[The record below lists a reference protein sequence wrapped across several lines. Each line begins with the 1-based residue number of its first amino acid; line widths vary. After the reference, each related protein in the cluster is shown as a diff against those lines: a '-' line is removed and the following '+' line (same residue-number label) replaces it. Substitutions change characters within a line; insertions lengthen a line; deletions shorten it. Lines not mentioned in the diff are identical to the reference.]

1 MATAWRDL
9 VTSNE
14 TVMHGQACI
23 KGTRIPVSVVLG
35 CLAEGMSA
43 QEILAD
49 YPTLSL
55 EAISAALGYGAALA
69 TEELLPLPEPHA
81 EA

>member
-1 MATAWRDL
+1 M
-9 VTSNE
+9 
-14 TVMHGQACI
+14 
-23 KGTRIPVSVVLG
+23 SVVLG
-35 CLAEGMSA
+35 CLAEGMRA

-55 EAISAALGYGAALA
+55 KAISAALGYGAALA
-69 TEELLPLPEPHA
+69 AEELLPLPEPHA

>member
-9 VTSNE
+9 VKSNPA
-14 TVMHGQACI
+14 VMHGQACI
-23 KGTRIPVSVVLG
+23 SGTRIPVSVVLG
-35 CLAEGMSA
+35 CLADGMTVE
-43 QEILAD
+43 EILAD
-49 YPTLSL
+49 FPTLSP
-55 EAISAALGYGAALA
+55 EAVRAALGYGAALA